1 MVTCKLSMH
10 VSGCQ
15 IDHQEQLVVRC
26 GGEMAGASCS
36 TSQNCLFE
44 FNSNSKRRISMNIIT
59 PLTKGMQ
66 TETNNVSVHVAS
78 TCCLVYDRKSVYH
91 PTFFSIYHLT
101 TSYGH
106 SGFLGLASTIYLHL
120 IGVPCSPNFLSE

>member
-36 TSQNCLFE
+36 PSQNCLFE

-59 PLTKGMQ
+59 LTKGCKQRPIMSPCILRQ
-66 TETNNVSVHVAS
+66 LVALFMIENQS
-78 TCCLVYDRKSVYH
+78 ITQH
-91 PTFFSIYHLT
+91 FFSIYHLT